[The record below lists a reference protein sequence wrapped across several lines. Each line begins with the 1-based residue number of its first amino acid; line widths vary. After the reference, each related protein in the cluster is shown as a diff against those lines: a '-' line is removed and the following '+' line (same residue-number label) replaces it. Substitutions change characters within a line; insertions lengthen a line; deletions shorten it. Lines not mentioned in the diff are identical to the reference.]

1 MYIVHFIYG
10 WSWAGAG
17 CGRNNLDQEE
27 SRARNLHI
35 CSDTWYR
42 YDLLKRYGPCLMQ
55 SAVIFIVVIKISFID
70 IELIFEQVQVT
81 IRESNGILWDG
92 RIHSWGRNDTNN
104 QWCSKSEGHL
114 NWKKLSWSGLLY
126 GLNFPEPSPYSNK
139 GLTDKNIGTFNL

>member
-55 SAVIFIVVIKISFID
+55 SAVIFIVAIKISFID
-70 IELIFEQVQVT
+70 IELIRFDFWTSPGYNQREQ
-81 IRESNGILWDG
+81 
-92 RIHSWGRNDTNN
+92 RNFM
-104 QWCSKSEGHL
+104 G
-114 NWKKLSWSGLLY
+114 WKDPFLRKEWY
-126 GLNFPEPSPYSNK
+126 
-139 GLTDKNIGTFNL
+139 